1 MTRANQVDPADFS
14 VDGPCSA
21 ARRSFLAMMAALI
34 GPSASAQDAAED
46 RDKSTPRLEPMRRLA
61 KEVKVCEITDGKQG
75 PPLALRPE
83 PLLRYTNPT
92 LGVVDGT
99 LWGWGERGRPT
110 AVMKLGFRGPAR
122 GQRHWAYRVN
132 VLSAKQIEVTFGDGQ
147 TWSSRKPGLE
157 LSPLPDAPAP
167 ADSAARRLI
176 QAKDIARRHSTSTE
190 SPNSGGRRQLR
201 LLARP
206 IDRYSDPAAG
216 LLDGVLFSFVYTNN
230 PSVLLVLE
238 AWSEDKGERG
248 WRYAFVRQG
257 YGATAL
263 LDGKTVWSLSS
274 DRPPAD
280 TGLFITRQ
288 MPASPAEQD

>member
-1 MTRANQVDPADFS
+1 
-14 VDGPCSA
+14 
-21 ARRSFLAMMAALI
+21 MMAALI
-34 GPSASAQDAAED
+34 GSSASAQDDTQD
-46 RDKSTPRLEPMRRLA
+46 RGKSTPRLESMRRLA
-61 KEVKVCEITDGKQG
+61 KEVKVCESTDGKQG

-83 PLLRYTNPT
+83 PLLRYTNAT

-99 LWGWGERGRPT
+99 LWGWGERGRPS

-176 QAKDIARRHSTSTE
+176 QSKDIARRHSVSAENTN
-190 SPNSGGRRQLR
+190 PRGRIQLR
-201 LLARP
+201 LLPKP
-206 IDRYSDPAAG
+206 IDRYSDPKVG

-238 AWSEDKGERG
+238 AWSEDKGARG

-257 YGATAL
+257 YGEVTAL
-263 LDGKTVWSLSS
+263 LDGKPVWSLSS

-288 MPASPAEQD
+288 MPASPEEQD